1 MVEKP
6 EKAFMTI
13 LKMVKG
19 KTRQIIGAYI
29 DSVTNVRGDA
39 RMVHPPVI
47 ILALFLAILGCSS
60 DPQDDPIP
68 PANFP
73 DKTINLNLPENI
85 ALRSKGNAKAYK
97 DIGVRGVIV
106 YCVDVGIYHAYEQ
119 NCSYRPNE
127 ACATVNIDPS
137 SLYMIDPCCNSTFDF
152 NTGMP
157 SGGVAWRPLRQYRTK
172 FNGTDLTITDE
183 VIE

>member
-1 MVEKP
+1 MAKGNINKTEDANSHRVITSVESR
-6 EKAFMTI
+6 
-13 LKMVKG
+13 VGKG
-19 KTRQIIGAYI
+19 WLHV
-29 DSVTNVRGDA
+29 SVFA
-39 RMVHPPVI
+39 
-47 ILALFLAILGCSS
+47 ALFVACLSCSS

-73 DKTINLNLPENI
+73 DKTINLNLTENI
-85 ALRSKGNAKAYK
+85 ALRSKGNAKAYN

-106 YCVDVGIYHAYEQ
+106 YCVDVGIYHAYER
-119 NCSYRPNE
+119 NCSYTPNE

-157 SGGVAWRPLRQYRTK
+157 SGGVAWRPLRQYRTR

-183 VIE
+183 VLE